1 MSNIRVK
8 SSCFEEDCADPAI
21 KVINNSTGECVTC
34 FQCSQCPEGQKL
46 SVACPSTVVEGTG
59 IYCVPMVPA
68 GPSGVSISRASAY
81 ATNVFFPLLA
91 SPSAISGYSS
101 PTEAK
106 QITETRVTGHIHHQ
120 PSVSATSSTGSHSSK
135 TVAVLETM
143 ERDDSTTGQDSYVT
157 VPILS
162 SCVALLM
169 MLVFTTPAILFILKK
184 RGYISLRFLCNDN
197 GKVRS
202 NLTPD
207 CGDNELHSV
216 LLCPENHTA
225 SYINQKLK
233 DTDQQDSTC
242 QENDQILQH
251 DATFSAEE
259 TIPSS
264 LDDYCGLGEG
274 IMMTGTLH
282 INFLCL

>member
-1 MSNIRVK
+1 MSIIRVK

-21 KVINNSTGECVTC
+21 KVINNSSGECVTC
-34 FQCSQCPEGQKL
+34 FQCSPCPEGQKL

-59 IYCVPMVPA
+59 IYCVAMVPA

-81 ATNVFFPLLA
+81 VTNVFVTLLA

-106 QITETRVTGHIHHQ
+106 QITETRVTGHIHNQ
-120 PSVSATSSTGSHSSK
+120 PSVSATSSTGPHSSI

-143 ERDDSTTGQDSYVT
+143 ENDDSTTGQDSYVT

-162 SCVALLM
+162 SCVALLV

-184 RGYISLRFLCNDN
+184 RGYISLRFPCNDN

-207 CGDNELHSV
+207 CGDNELRSV
-216 LLCPENHTA
+216 LLCPE
-225 SYINQKLK
+225 KFK
-233 DTDQQDSTC
+233 DTDQQDSSC
-242 QENDQILQH
+242 QENDQPLQH
-251 DATFSAEE
+251 DPTFSGEE

-274 IMMTGTLH
+274 IMMTCTLH